1 MQRLIAF
8 PLHLE
13 ASRYPR
19 RTGGRTNPLGQW
31 TPATHHRR
39 RSDWLG
45 YGCTRRGPPGNYL
58 RPQCGR
64 RMPGPQSEG
73 WRRPPVRSLFPRRS
87 GGLDLGSRVPPAT
100 GAEPGGERVHT
111 PRISGTYLGDTYLS
125 ARQHQNEPLDDV
137 LPFFRLPSFVPDT
150 CCEAQQTGSR
160 RCPDMPSRQAPLS
173 RRDCHCSQ
181 PGLEQRTDCSV
192 LTHNVIRVPQMFNYS
207 GDQAHFLKFMQ
218 TIGQHA
224 SRDYN
229 ECSSCDL
236 EEPTEIQPD
245 RPSEYCITQNYSQSQ
260 TGDGSNRSSARS
272 GRCGEGS
279 VEEESRLQPFPQ
291 DCNEGQKANSPPRTE
306 RGGTTHPILYVDAH
320 LCGLTAHPEHH
331 ERKYRHSEEAG
342 DPLNNLPNRFR

>member
-45 YGCTRRGPPGNYL
+45 YGCTRTNRL
-58 RPQCGR
+58 TTFFH
-64 RMPGPQSEG
+64 S
-73 WRRPPVRSLFPRRS
+73 S
-87 GGLDLGSRVPPAT
+87 GC
-100 GAEPGGERVHT
+100 
-111 PRISGTYLGDTYLS
+111 
-125 ARQHQNEPLDDV
+125 
-137 LPFFRLPSFVPDT
+137 LPSSPIPAVRLNKQVADGD
-150 CCEAQQTGSR
+150 QI
-160 RCPDMPSRQAPLS
+160 CPVGKHLYQGGIAIVSNQA
-173 RRDCHCSQ
+173 
-181 PGLEQRTDCSV
+181 LEQRTDCSV

-260 TGDGSNRSSARS
+260 TGDRSNRSSARS
-272 GRCGEGS
+272 GRCGERS
-279 VEEESRLQPFPQ
+279 VEEESRLQPSPQ